1 MTRDKKEA
9 RRYLT
14 TTQAARLAHLSPS
27 TLLRAVQGK
36 KLKAF
41 STPGGHFRIDP
52 ASLET
57 FLRSSG
63 IQGGKKK
70 VWLVRLSPVERKKL
84 LENLAGDEAFSV
96 SEETSGEERP
106 CLILLDAGDG
116 GGKKKASSTDLH
128 ARLRRWCGVN

>member
-1 MTRDKKEA
+1 MTRDKKET

-52 ASLET
+52 ASLDA

-63 IQGGKKK
+63 VHNGKKQI
-70 VWLVRLSPVERKKL
+70 WLVRLSASERQKL
-84 LENLAGDEAFSV
+84 LKTLSGDAAFSLV
-96 SEETSGEERP
+96 DDTDLAEKP
-106 CLILLDAGDG
+106 CLILLDSLTAGS
-116 GGKKKASSTDLH
+116 KKISSADLH
-128 ARLRRWCGVN
+128 ARLRRWYGSN